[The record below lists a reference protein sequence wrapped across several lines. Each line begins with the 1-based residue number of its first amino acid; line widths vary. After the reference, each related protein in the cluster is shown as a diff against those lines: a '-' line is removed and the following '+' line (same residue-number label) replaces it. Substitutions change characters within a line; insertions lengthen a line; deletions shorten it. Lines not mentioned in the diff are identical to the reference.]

1 MESKMVYQELLSKLN
16 KAYQS
21 DSVHHELIGECMTA
35 ITELEAMLNGEAL
48 LRQRARSQVNA
59 LLDAIDRIKD
69 LPSDHYIYF
78 IADKV
83 NSKIT

>member
-1 MESKMVYQELLSKLN
+1 M
-16 KAYQS
+16 
-21 DSVHHELIGECMTA
+21 GA